1 MNQQEI
7 RNQILDLVR
16 RYHGAREEAPF
27 VPGETFLHYGGRVYD
42 AEELVNIVESG
53 LDFWLTEGPY
63 AHRFETELKRRMG
76 LHTVLLVNSGSSANL
91 LAVSA
96 LTSPELGARQIK
108 PGDEIITVA
117 AGFPT
122 TVNPIFQNQAVPVFV
137 DVELGTYVPSVDQV
151 AEAIGPKTRAVILAH
166 TMGIPFDAAG
176 VRDLC
181 ADRGIWLIEDCC
193 DALGGRW
200 QGEELGTFGD
210 LATLSFYPAH
220 QITMGEG
227 GAVLTRNET
236 LARLSRSF
244 RDWGRACFC
253 QPGESGTC
261 GGRFH
266 GRHGSLPSGYDHKYV
281 YSHIGYNFKIT
292 DLQAAIGCAQIDKL
306 DGFLETRRHN
316 WLRLRNGLVNCA
328 DRLILPETPH
338 SAEPSYF
345 GLVLSVRPE
354 APFTRNDLTAHLEA
368 AKIETRN
375 LFCGNLVRH
384 PAYEKA
390 QYRVVGEL
398 TNTDFIMHN
407 TFFVGVYPGLRDEHV
422 DYMIETI
429 RGVAQ
434 SR

>member
-1 MNQQEI
+1 
-7 RNQILDLVR
+7 
-16 RYHGAREEAPF
+16 
-27 VPGETFLHYGGRVYD
+27 
-42 AEELVNIVESG
+42 
-53 LDFWLTEGPY
+53 
-63 AHRFETELKRRMG
+63 
-76 LHTVLLVNSGSSANL
+76 
-91 LAVSA
+91 
-96 LTSPELGARQIK
+96 
-108 PGDEIITVA
+108 
-117 AGFPT
+117 
-122 TVNPIFQNQAVPVFV
+122 
-137 DVELGTYVPSVDQV
+137 
-151 AEAIGPKTRAVILAH
+151 
-166 TMGIPFDAAG
+166 
-176 VRDLC
+176 
-181 ADRGIWLIEDCC
+181 
-193 DALGGRW
+193 
-200 QGEELGTFGD
+200 
-210 LATLSFYPAH
+210 
-220 QITMGEG
+220 
-227 GAVLTRNET
+227 
-236 LARLSRSF
+236 
-244 RDWGRACFC
+244 
-253 QPGESGTC
+253 
-261 GGRFH
+261 
-266 GRHGSLPSGYDHKYV
+266 PSGYDHKYV